1 MQNRSL
7 TIFKRIIIGGL
18 TSFYR
23 NKTVSLSS
31 IAILTTTLL
40 IIGIFFFFRGIFD
53 YTLAGIKDKVD
64 IKIYLKTNATDIQIN
79 NLKNKI
85 MALPQVKSLTLT
97 SPADA
102 LIQFKEKHK
111 SDQITVQAL
120 EEIGVNPFGATFSIL
135 AHNTTDYDIIA
146 NSLNSD
152 SSFLGETSSVVDK
165 INYFQLK
172 NSIDKL
178 NNIIGF
184 INTVGYWISLLF
196 IIISAMIIYN
206 TTRLAIFVFRDE
218 ISVMRLVG
226 ASNMFIRGPFLIESM
241 IYGIISSL
249 ITIILFYPLTYYFAQ
264 RTIVFFSGLNIH
276 TYYLNNIF
284 SLFILLLISSLILTT
299 VSSYLA
305 VRKYLTV

>member
-7 TIFKRIIIGGL
+7 TICKRIIIGGL

-31 IAILTTTLL
+31 VAILTTTLM

-64 IKIYLKTNATDIQIN
+64 IKIYLKTNASDIQMN

-97 SPADA
+97 SSTNA
-102 LIQFKEKHK
+102 LIQFREKHK

-152 SSFLGETSSVVDK
+152 SSFLGETSSIVDK

-172 NSIDKL
+172 NSIDRL

-206 TTRLAIFVFRDE
+206 TTRLAIFVFKDE

-241 IYGIISSL
+241 IYGIIASL
-249 ITIILFYPLTYYFAQ
+249 ITIILFYPLTYYLAQ
-264 RTIVFFSGLNIH
+264 KTIVFFSGLNIY

-284 SLFILLLISSLILTT
+284 SLFLLLLISSLILTI